1 MKRTFARRIER
12 EVKISPNKG
21 HSQKEMYTDTT
32 PYSDNGMSYQS
43 LPINPVASNYESNII
58 QLEDQPTAGVVQN
71 QGTDQDNQ
79 LCKDVAVTGDLNY
92 TKLSPPPNIEGL
104 YQSLNPGKPAHE
116 NV

>member
-21 HSQKEMYTDTT
+21 NSQKEMYTDIT

-43 LPINPVASNYESNII
+43 FQINPVASNYESKIV
-58 QLEDQPTAGVVQN
+58 QLGVQPTADVVQN

-104 YQSLNPGKPAHE
+104 YPSLDPGKPASE